1 MVPVTSIQ
9 KLHTGFSG
17 GILNFESCMVSQL
30 DTEKKYKFQ
39 TLYIIYI
46 ASFHI
51 KKGVGNYVYMTVSL
65 YICCRH
71 EKGQKGCNT

>member
-1 MVPVTSIQ
+1 MGQGIILMVPVTSIQ
-9 KLHTGFSG
+9 KLDTGFSG

-51 KKGVGNYVYMTVSL
+51 KKGVGNYVYM
-65 YICCRH
+65 II
-71 EKGQKGCNT
+71 

>member
-1 MVPVTSIQ
+1 MGQGIILMVPVTSIQ
-9 KLHTGFSG
+9 KLDTGITGFSG
-17 GILNFESCMVSQL
+17 GILNFESFMVSQL

-51 KKGVGNYVYMTVSL
+51 KKGVGNYVYM
-65 YICCRH
+65 II
-71 EKGQKGCNT
+71 